1 MDYNDSLHGT
11 ANVLP
16 TTQQGDGPPQVVDN
30 QGDGN
35 KGPEDTNLSVKQI
48 PLVFEVSPVSSESE
62 VLSHHFFKEFE
73 PMLKE
78 TKAKLTDI
86 EQNQKVLIES
96 LEREGEKLKENGDFV
111 EIETAMSTVH
121 SYRVKLNRLKR
132 NMSYLKEAT
141 MRLRKEAFH
150 LEQLKRKE
158 IKKEEE
164 RSKKMLEAEINLTAK
179 LSKQSK

>member
-1 MDYNDSLHGT
+1 MDYSDTLHGT
-11 ANVLP
+11 ENVLP
-16 TTQQGDGPPQVVDN
+16 STQQGDGPPQTVDN
-30 QGDGN
+30 QENEN
-35 KGPEDTNLSVKQI
+35 KGGEDTNLPLKQI
-48 PLVFEVSPVSSESE
+48 PNFYEVNPVSSESE

-111 EIETAMSTVH
+111 EIESAMSTVH
-121 SYRVKLNRLKR
+121 SYRVKLKRIKR

-141 MRLRKEAFH
+141 MRLQKEAFH

-164 RSKKMLEAEINLTAK
+164 RSKKMLEAESNLTAK